1 MDKSRLRAIAKLPF
15 GILLAVAP
23 NLDST
28 QKTETLW
35 GAQKSVI
42 YIYPRSSIL
51 ETHQAYYMSGSIEAI
66 ILI

>member
-23 NLDST
+23 NLIST
-28 QKTETLW
+28 QKIETLW

-42 YIYPRSSIL
+42 YLHPRNGIL
-51 ETHQAYYMSGSIEAI
+51 ETYQAYYMSGPIKVI

>member
-1 MDKSRLRAIAKLPF
+1 VDRSQLRAIAKLPF

-23 NLDST
+23 NLIST

-42 YIYPRSSIL
+42 YLHPICGIPG
-51 ETHQAYYMSGSIEAI
+51 THQAYYMSGPIKVI

>member
-15 GILLAVAP
+15 GILLAVAS
-23 NLDST
+23 NLIST

-35 GAQKSVI
+35 EAQKSVI
-42 YIYPRSSIL
+42 YLHPRSGIL
-51 ETHQAYYMSGSIEAI
+51 ETHQAYYMSGPIKVI